1 MNDPRKDWKQALQP
15 AAECISI
22 ERLAETLTPA
32 EHEHVA
38 HCVRCQTELAL
49 LHEFTDGETKADE
62 RSQVNAIVERLER
75 GVHAVPSN
83 VVPLASRRS
92 ARPARMLAAAAMLVI
107 AIGLGYVALNREPAV
122 NVTLTNTDVYRSSRI
137 RVIAPASEEVAAP
150 PAELQW
156 ETIASATS
164 YDVQIVEV
172 DQTALWRTSTRES
185 RVVIPPQVRSMFV
198 PGKTIQWHV
207 SALRGAKAI
216 ADSGVQRFRVTV
228 K

>member
-1 MNDPRKDWKQALQP
+1 VSDPRNDWKQALQP

-22 ERLAETLTPA
+22 ERLGETLTPA

-49 LHEFTDGETKADE
+49 LHEFTDGETAADE
-62 RSQVNAIVERLER
+62 RSAVNAIVERLER
-75 GVHAVPSN
+75 GVHAAPSN

-92 ARPARMLAAAAMLVI
+92 APRSSMLAAAAMLVI
-107 AIGLGYVALNREPAV
+107 AIGLGYVALNHEPAV

-137 RVIAPASEEVAAP
+137 RVITPATEEVTAP

-156 ETIASATS
+156 EAIAGATS

-172 DQTALWRTSTRES
+172 DQTVLWRTSTRES
-185 RVVIPPQVRSMFV
+185 RVVIPQQIIAMFV

-207 SALRGAKAI
+207 AALRGATSI
-216 ADSGVQRFRVTV
+216 ADSGMQRFRVKV